1 MADCLLMMSAI
12 IKMRPTHDS
21 VRSGNMDLDC
31 PAAGAT
37 VRQGVGL
44 HHKNG
49 GEK

>member
-1 MADCLLMMSAI
+1 MGAGN
-12 IKMRPTHDS
+12 HDG
-21 VRSGNMDLDC
+21 VRSGNMDLAC
-31 PAAGAT
+31 PTAGIA